1 MPLYIYESIDRQG
14 QTVRGDI
21 NAPTFE
27 GALERLREQGLVVV
41 DIYEAAA
48 SARQKSGTLF
58 GEKKV
63 TLTDLAI
70 FSRQLSAMISAGIP
84 VTRALS
90 TLAKQ
95 TPNTTLAGALEAISR
110 NVEGGM
116 TLTDAFS
123 QYPNIFSKLYISMIN
138 AGEVGG
144 VLETTLLRLSN
155 QLHKEK
161 KLQAEIKSATS
172 YPKAIGIFAVCIFIG
187 MLVFLVPTFEQYATS
202 GETPFISQL
211 IFNLSRSLR
220 NHWYI
225 WLLSVVAIIALLL
238 LFFKSRYGHALWEN
252 VKLKLPIFGPIISKS
267 VIARFSRTL
276 ATLVD
281 GGIPVVQA
289 LQIAGPTSGSDLVST
304 AVDRAIVRI
313 EEGSNIST
321 PLEESGLFPPMVTHM
336 ISIGEESG
344 TLPQMLDKIAEFYE
358 EDVET
363 ASKQLSSMLEPIILI
378 VIGVLIGGMLIALYL
393 PMFNAVINSGLQ
405 G

>member
-172 YPKAIGIFAVCIFIG
+172 YSKAIEIFAVCIFIG

-202 GETPFISQL
+202 G
-211 IFNLSRSLR
+211 
-220 NHWYI
+220 
-225 WLLSVVAIIALLL
+225 
-238 LFFKSRYGHALWEN
+238 
-252 VKLKLPIFGPIISKS
+252 
-267 VIARFSRTL
+267 
-276 ATLVD
+276 
-281 GGIPVVQA
+281 
-289 LQIAGPTSGSDLVST
+289 
-304 AVDRAIVRI
+304 
-313 EEGSNIST
+313 
-321 PLEESGLFPPMVTHM
+321 
-336 ISIGEESG
+336 
-344 TLPQMLDKIAEFYE
+344 
-358 EDVET
+358 
-363 ASKQLSSMLEPIILI
+363 
-378 VIGVLIGGMLIALYL
+378 
-393 PMFNAVINSGLQ
+393 
-405 G
+405 